1 MASVSPLTRSIGLTQ
16 ATAMVVG
23 TIVGSS
29 IFVQPSEVSRAVPTF
44 AGMLLVWVVAGTLTA
59 VTEERLIDYFA
70 VPPDKPTVVEF
81 VEHLES
87 QNCIRIVA
95 DRLGALPPEVEKI
108 GAIPIVAAQRFL
120 QRERPA

>member
-1 MASVSPLTRSIGLTQ
+1 VSANIRVTLWNFRTRERGNYRFRISGYGYQTDKP
-16 ATAMVVG
+16 V
-23 TIVGSS
+23 
-29 IFVQPSEVSRAVPTF
+29 TF
-44 AGMLLVWVVAGTLTA
+44 HVVAGTLTA

-95 DRLGALPPEVEKI
+95 DSLGALPPEVEKI
-108 GAIPIVAAQRFL
+108 GAENYKGPGLVIQWVEIEGPL
-120 QRERPA
+120 L